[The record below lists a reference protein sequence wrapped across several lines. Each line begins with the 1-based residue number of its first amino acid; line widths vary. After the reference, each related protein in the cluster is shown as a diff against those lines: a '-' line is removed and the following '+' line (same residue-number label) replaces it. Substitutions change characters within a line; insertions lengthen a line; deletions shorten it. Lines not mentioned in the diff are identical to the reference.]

1 MLEPTKKV
9 ISEYCILMVK
19 MIMDF
24 TNNNFAKAQTLN
36 FYVILTSY
44 MGLLMLDE
52 VNILISFGCLGSSMF
67 HDLFIM
73 RWIIDLNI
81 GMEHLTFGY
90 DGQHLW
96 AKHLD

>member
-19 MIMDF
+19 MIME
-24 TNNNFAKAQTLN
+24 AQTLN

-96 AKHLD
+96 AKHID